1 MSKTKWKFYINKGV
15 SGLRIHPSLLV
26 PSREEQG
33 ESGVFAGL
41 KSRASRKGGK
51 SRREKSHLSHHASS
65 PPLHSS
71 LILQLSASYDH
82 LNFPLYRIRTDFF
95 IALSLGL

>member
-51 SRREKSHLSHHASS
+51 SRQEKSHLSHHASS

-71 LILQLSASYDH
+71 LILQLSASYDL